1 MKDTVTIRTARP
13 EDATP
18 LSAIIATTLR
28 VSNEPDYGA
37 ENTARV
43 ASHFTPDLI
52 RRYMTEWQMFVAV
65 QGDRLLGTASYK
77 DGSARAVFVDPDT
90 QGLGVGRALMAQ
102 VIAASQTAGDA
113 ELTLRSS
120 IFAERFYARLGFIAQ
135 HDEWNGDE
143 RTIRMIRP
151 GARGHLAQDGAAV

>member
-1 MKDTVTIRTARP
+1 MSDTLTLRPARP
-13 EDATP
+13 DDADA
-18 LSAIIATTLR
+18 LSALIAKTLR
-28 VSNEPDYGA
+28 VSNEPDYGP

-52 RRYMTEWQMFVAV
+52 RRYMTDWKMFVAERG
-65 QGDRLLGTASYK
+65 QILGTASYK
-77 DGSARAVFVDPDT
+77 DGSVRAVFVDPDT

-102 VIAASQTAGDA
+102 VIAASQAAGDP

-120 IFAERFYARLGFIAQ
+120 IFAEAFYARLGWAAL

-143 RTIRMIRP
+143 RTIRMTRP
-151 GARGHLAQDGAAV
+151 NGGGHLAQDGAAV